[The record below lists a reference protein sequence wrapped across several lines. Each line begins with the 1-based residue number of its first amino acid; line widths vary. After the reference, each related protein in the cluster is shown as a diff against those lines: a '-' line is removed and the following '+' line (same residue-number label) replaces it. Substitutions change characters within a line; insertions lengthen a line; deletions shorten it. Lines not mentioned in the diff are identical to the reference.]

1 MLEIQVLG
9 QHKHV
14 VGLNRLIEFVMSANE
29 EEFRMKYIFCY
40 ITKATFLKELYL
52 KTNLIKKYNKLNETI
67 EGLLKYLTLS
77 KSRLR
82 EFNLNLHKTD
92 YIIFFI

>member
-1 MLEIQVLG
+1 VSNISTILE
-9 QHKHV
+9 
-14 VGLNRLIEFVMSANE
+14 RREFVMSANE

-67 EGLLKYLTLS
+67 EYS
-77 KSRLR
+77 INRP
-82 EFNLNLHKTD
+82 
-92 YIIFFI
+92 